1 LDIYSIVNIF
11 ILKLKMMIIDQLL
24 EIHEQLSDDEMW
36 LTLLDT
42 AFEEAE
48 VDNLDDLIDW
58 ASENEDEG
66 ILYNLVSEGDGI
78 LSLKDIDNYYDSD
91 DYDNEY

>member
-1 LDIYSIVNIF
+1 MIV
-11 ILKLKMMIIDQLL
+11 DQLL

-91 DYDNEY
+91 EYDDKY

>member
-1 LDIYSIVNIF
+1 MIV
-11 ILKLKMMIIDQLL
+11 DQLL
-24 EIHEQLSDDEMW
+24 EIHEQLIDDEMW
-36 LTLLDT
+36 LTILDT

-91 DYDNEY
+91 DYDNGY

>member
-1 LDIYSIVNIF
+1 MIV
-11 ILKLKMMIIDQLL
+11 DQLL
-24 EIHEQLSDDEMW
+24 EIHEQLIDEEMW
-36 LTLLDT
+36 LTILDT

>member
-1 LDIYSIVNIF
+1 MIV
-11 ILKLKMMIIDQLL
+11 DQLL

-36 LTLLDT
+36 LTLLDN

-91 DYDNEY
+91 DYDGEY

>member
-1 LDIYSIVNIF
+1 
-11 ILKLKMMIIDQLL
+11 MMIDQLL
-24 EIHEQLSDDEMW
+24 EIHEQLIDDEMW
-36 LTLLDT
+36 LTILDI

-66 ILYNLVSEGDGI
+66 ILSNLISEGEGI
-78 LSLKDIDNYYDSD
+78 LSLKDIGNFYDED
-91 DYDNEY
+91 EYKDEY

>member
-1 LDIYSIVNIF
+1 MIV
-11 ILKLKMMIIDQLL
+11 DQLL
-24 EIHEQLSDDEMW
+24 EIHEQLIDDEMW
-36 LTLLDT
+36 LTILDT

>member
-1 LDIYSIVNIF
+1 
-11 ILKLKMMIIDQLL
+11 MIIDQLL
-24 EIHEQLSDDEMW
+24 EIHEQLIDDEMW
-36 LTLLDT
+36 NTILET

-58 ASENEDEG
+58 TSENEDEG
-66 ILYNLVSEGDGI
+66 ILYNLVSEGDSI

-91 DYDNEY
+91 EYDDEY

>member
-1 LDIYSIVNIF
+1 
-11 ILKLKMMIIDQLL
+11 MIIDQLL
-24 EIHEQLSDDEMW
+24 EIHEQLINDEMW
-36 LTLLDT
+36 NTVLDN

-66 ILYNLVSEGDGI
+66 ILYNLVSEGDSI
-78 LSLKDIDNYYDSD
+78 LSLKDINNYYDGN
-91 DYDNEY
+91 DYDDEY

>member
-1 LDIYSIVNIF
+1 LDIYSIINIF
-11 ILKLKMMIIDQLL
+11 ILKLEMMIVDQLL

-36 LTLLDT
+36 LTILDA

-91 DYDNEY
+91 DYDDEY

>member
-1 LDIYSIVNIF
+1 
-11 ILKLKMMIIDQLL
+11 MIIDQLL
-24 EIHEQLSDDEMW
+24 EIHEQLIDDEMW
-36 LTLLDT
+36 NTLLGN

-66 ILYNLVSEGDGI
+66 ILYNLVSEGDSI
-78 LSLKDIDNYYDSD
+78 LSLKNIDNYYDSD
-91 DYDNEY
+91 EYDDEY